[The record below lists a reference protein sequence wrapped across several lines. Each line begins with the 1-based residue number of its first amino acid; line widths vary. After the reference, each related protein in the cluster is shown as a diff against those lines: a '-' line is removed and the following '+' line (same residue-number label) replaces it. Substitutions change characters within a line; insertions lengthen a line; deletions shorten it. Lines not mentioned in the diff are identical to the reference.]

1 MAKMNKHM
9 ETYIYNK
16 IKILIREKN
25 KSINE
30 EYNNQVRAARKEI
43 KKIMNETTNSINEIM
58 DKYNLERLDECKIFE
73 YFNVRN
79 YEEEDKLRKKEYEL
93 DSKLHLFASKVIASA
108 SLEKDLTIEKID
120 ELIDA
125 LNLEEE

>member
-1 MAKMNKHM
+1 
-9 ETYIYNK
+9 
-16 IKILIREKN
+16 
-25 KSINE
+25 
-30 EYNNQVRAARKEI
+30 
-43 KKIMNETTNSINEIM
+43 MNETTNSINEIM